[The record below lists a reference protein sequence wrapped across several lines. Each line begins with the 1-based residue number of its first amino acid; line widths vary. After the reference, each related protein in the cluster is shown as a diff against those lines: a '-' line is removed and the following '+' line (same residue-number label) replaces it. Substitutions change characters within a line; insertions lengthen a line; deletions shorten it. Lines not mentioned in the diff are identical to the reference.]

1 MVFESAEV
9 ALGGS
14 NSVPGPSAG
23 SHRAWM
29 LSSACSAP
37 GTSASAR
44 PAFRLRITTAD
55 LLCATTFGT
64 GARCDLT
71 TIFGLFFFFGGAG
84 FGRLSGWVMKMGKY
98 LRLFDRS
105 WLWRN
110 FRLFRGRR
118 IGRVARLRLFSP
130 AVRQPL
136 LLELIFPKPGEE
148 LLLFADPLFDSLF
161 FEKRADFFFGAEE
174 KIKIVYA

>member
-1 MVFESAEV
+1 
-9 ALGGS
+9 
-14 NSVPGPSAG
+14 
-23 SHRAWM
+23 
-29 LSSACSAP
+29 
-37 GTSASAR
+37 
-44 PAFRLRITTAD
+44 
-55 LLCATTFGT
+55 
-64 GARCDLT
+64 
-71 TIFGLFFFFGGAG
+71 
-84 FGRLSGWVMKMGKY
+84 MKMGKY

-161 FEKRADFFFGAEE
+161 FEKRADFFFGALFEGWRGPGSE
-174 KIKIVYA
+174 FYDFDLWSRRLLFLFGSRFWLTFFGLFGRLLFLEAVVKILNFEIAGLFSRFFRDRRFVPQRF